1 MELPMGRRWLS
12 VCGTDVYVKGQ
23 DGMVRRCLYRRG
35 GTGYY
40 TGMQPPKQRIKSFSV
55 MHTARFAAVL
65 LGILAVVVS
74 VPFGAALLLAS
85 LFAATGI
92 AAYSPILVTLG
103 LVGLPVAAAV
113 GGFVLTAITCG
124 LYNAL
129 AERFGGIE
137 VELKVA
143 PGVLTSRRG

>member
-1 MELPMGRRWLS
+1 
-12 VCGTDVYVKGQ
+12 
-23 DGMVRRCLYRRG
+23 
-35 GTGYY
+35 
-40 TGMQPPKQRIKSFSV
+40 
-55 MHTARFAAVL
+55 MHTARFVAIL

-85 LFAATGI
+85 LFASTGI
-92 AAYSPILVTLG
+92 AAYSPILLILG
-103 LVGLPVAAAV
+103 LIGVPVSAAV
-113 GGFVLTAITCG
+113 GGFVLTAIACG

-143 PGVLTSRRG
+143 PGVLTSGRG